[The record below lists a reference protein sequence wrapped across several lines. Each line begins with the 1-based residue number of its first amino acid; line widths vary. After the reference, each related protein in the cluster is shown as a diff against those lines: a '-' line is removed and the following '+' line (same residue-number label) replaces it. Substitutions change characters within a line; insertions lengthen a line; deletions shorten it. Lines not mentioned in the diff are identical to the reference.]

1 MIKQKYIT
9 FLILPFVMILF
20 VTGLKNESVAQ
31 TVTVQGI
38 ITDFSDD
45 QPLEGANITLRN
57 LSGEQVR
64 GMAADDNGFYQVTN
78 LQPGLWSLQ
87 ISFIGYQAYA
97 DTLNLNSGETITV
110 SVSLQPGE
118 ERLDEV
124 VVSPTGGAARLE
136 AGRQRITPVEIQ
148 RIPTPA
154 GTGDLAS
161 YIQTL
166 PGVVAL
172 GDRGGQFY
180 IRGGTP
186 SQNMVLVDG
195 AMIFKPFHMLGFFS
209 VFPSDLVSEV
219 DFYAGGFS
227 PRYSGR
233 LSSVLDVKM
242 RDGDRHKAGGSA
254 TISPFVGEVLV
265 EGPLKKE
272 RASFIASYRR
282 SLIETTSPWFLSE
295 DQSVHFES
303 QYIKA
308 SHFGTQDTR
317 CSSMLLRTYDRGQLD
332 YEIGEIFKW
341 SNILFGGRCV
351 ILPPGSNLLFDMNAG
366 LSHISNEVGSGND
379 SNRFSKV
386 TRFNLDVNLTRYFR
400 QTRFNY
406 GLFVLIKS
414 LNYEI
419 SDRFFIPQSDRDHL
433 FNGGS
438 YLEAI
443 IPLGEQ
449 VRLYPGMVLT
459 MYREYKSSV
468 EPRLRFSWEPS
479 VGDEGDSEL
488 NIAFGRY
495 LQTLVGISD
504 TRDASSAFTA
514 WMAEP
519 FGGPRMEAWHALS
532 GWRQPLG
539 NRLNVSVE
547 GYYKWLRNLPVT
559 VWSTLAEFTTDLAVA
574 NGRVYGSDI
583 RLEYNHR
590 PLYGFIGYGY
600 SNTEYQ
606 SAQDHF
612 SLWFGEP
619 VQRYHPPHDRRH
631 QVNGLMSFSFGKF
644 TTSLRWELGTGLPF
658 TRPIGFDEIFFYN
671 EKLPDLHREFG
682 TTRVILEKPYRG
694 RMPAYHRLDFSL
706 EREFIFSKARMSLQI
721 GAINM
726 YDHTNLFYY
735 DVYTHRRINQLPF
748 APYFSLKLETE

>member
-1 MIKQKYIT
+1 MKNRTKT
-9 FLILPFVMILF
+9 LLILLSIG
-20 VTGLKNESVAQ
+20 GLCMAFPVDEAAAQ
-31 TVTVQGI
+31 TATVQGI
-38 ITDFSDD
+38 ITDHSDD
-45 QPLEGANITLRN
+45 QPLEGANITLQNQSDER
-57 LSGEQVR
+57 VR
-64 GMAADDNGFYQVTN
+64 GMAADDNGFYQFTN
-78 LQPGLWSLQ
+78 LQPGTWFLQ
-87 ISFIGYQAYA
+87 ISFIGYLTYE
-97 DTLNLNSGETITV
+97 DTLNVRAGETQTV
-110 SVSLQPGE
+110 SVSLEPGE
-118 ERLDEV
+118 ERLGEV
-124 VVSPTGGAARLE
+124 IVSPTGGAARLE

-154 GTGDLAS
+154 GSGDLAS

-195 AMIFKPFHMLGFFS
+195 TMIFRPFHMLGLFS
-209 VFPSDLVSEV
+209 VFPSSLVSEV

-242 RDGDRHKAGGSA
+242 RDGDRQRAGGAAS
-254 TISPFVGEVLV
+254 ISPFAGEVFV
-265 EGPLKKE
+265 EGPLKKD
-272 RASFIASYRR
+272 RTSMIASFRQ
-282 SLIETTSPWFLSE
+282 SLIETTSPLFLSE
-295 DQSVHFES
+295 EQPVRFES

-308 SHFGTQDTR
+308 SHFGTEDTR

-332 YEIGEIFKW
+332 YEIGETFKW
-341 SNILFGGRCV
+341 TNILFGGRCI

-366 LSHISNEVGSGND
+366 LSHVSNEVGSGNE

-386 TRFNLDVNLTRYFR
+386 TQFNLDLNLTRYIR

-419 SDRFFIPQSDRDHL
+419 SDRFFIPQSDHDHL
-433 FNGGS
+433 FSGGG

-443 IPLGEQ
+443 VPLGQQ
-449 VRLYPGMVLT
+449 VRVYPGMVLT

-468 EPRLRFSWEPS
+468 EPRLRISWQPS
-479 VGDEGDSEL
+479 IGDQGDSEVNL
-488 NIAFGRY
+488 AFGRY
-495 LQTLVGISD
+495 LQSLVGVSD

-519 FGGPRMEAWHALS
+519 FGGSRMEAWHALL
-532 GWRQPLG
+532 GWRQVLG
-539 NRLNVSVE
+539 SRLNFSIE
-547 GYYKWLRNLPVT
+547 GYHKWLRNLPVT
-559 VWSTLAEFTTDLAVA
+559 VWSTLAEFTTDLSLA
-574 NGRVYGSDI
+574 NGQVYGADV

-590 PLYGFIGYGY
+590 PVYGFIGYGY
-600 SNTEYQ
+600 SNTEYE

-631 QVNGLMSFSFGKF
+631 QVNGLISFHFGKF

-671 EKLPDLHREFG
+671 ERLPHLNREFG
-682 TTRVILEKPYRG
+682 TTRVILEKPYQG
-694 RMPAYHRLDFSL
+694 RTPAYHRLDISL
-706 EREFIFSKARMSLQI
+706 AREFDFSSARMALQV
-721 GAINM
+721 GAINL

-748 APYFSLKLETE
+748 APYFSLKLETK